1 MREMIGVAHEDD
13 DLLFINPQIQ
23 ELITAGCPLDV
34 VYLTSGDGGHPYNRS
49 PYARSRELGMI
60 AAYAAMA
67 GTGQR
72 TVTRTLTV
80 DGHHI
85 TSFSLRERPEIR
97 LSFFRLPDGLPTGKG
112 SSTDRHE
119 SLLKLFRGEIS
130 SITAVNSSSQYT
142 ERSLI
147 ATIAGLA
154 RRWKT
159 ERIRTLDFD
168 NAFFGHAGTQGAD
181 HSDHG
186 VTARY
191 FRMAGF
197 PLQLRGGI
205 IAYRGYPMSLLP
217 ENLAP
222 EQARAKQQIFETYL
236 RTVRCPGPHCS
247 ATHSI
252 TATYRH
258 WMHRQYPRP
267 QQHARPGTLISA
279 TGTPELCLEVTNK
292 QPGTAERAVRT
303 ARCDGRAPQFWHRS
317 AAGQWQSR
325 TAHGSCLAAASF
337 PHVSPCDSNAPDQRW
352 RMASGG
358 QLVSGDRCLIQD
370 DPARRV
376 PRLHLGPCL
385 PAAPE
390 NSWLWRP

>member
-1 MREMIGVAHEDD
+1 MAHEDD
-13 DLLFINPQIQ
+13 DLLFLNPQIQ

-34 VYLTSGDGGHPYNRS
+34 VYLTSGDGGQPYNRS
-49 PYARSRELGMI
+49 PYAKSRELGVI

-67 GTGQR
+67 GTGQH
-72 TVTRTLTV
+72 TVAQTITV
-80 DGHHI
+80 DRHNI
-85 TSFSLRERPEIR
+85 ASFSLRERPEIR

-112 SSTDRHE
+112 SSTYRHQ

-130 SITAVNSSSQYT
+130 SITAVDSRGRYT
-142 ERSLI
+142 EQSLI
-147 ATIAGLA
+147 ATINGLA
-154 RRWKT
+154 RRWKS

-168 NAFFGHAGTQGAD
+168 NAFFGHAYTQGAD

-222 EQARAKQQIFETYL
+222 ERAQVKQQIFETYL
-236 RTVRCPGPHCS
+236 HTVRCLDPHCS
-247 ATHSI
+247 APHSI
-252 TATYRH
+252 TAPYRN
-258 WMHRQYPRP
+258 WMHRQYSRP
-267 QQHARPGTLISA
+267 QQHSRPGTIISA
-279 TGTPELCLEVTNK
+279 MGTPERCLEVTNK
-292 QPGTAERAVRT
+292 LPGTVERAVRT
-303 ARCDGRAPQFWHRS
+303 ARCNGGSPQLWHRS
-317 AAGQWQSR
+317 PAGQWQSR
-325 TAHGSCLAAASF
+325 TAHGSCLTAASF
-337 PHVSPCDSNAPDQRW
+337 PHVSPCDSNALDQRW
-352 RMASGG
+352 RMAPGG
-358 QLVSGDRCLIQD
+358 QLVSGERCLIQD
-370 DPARRV
+370 DPARRA

-385 PAAPE
+385 PVGPE